1 MNFLEDHIWPLAFC
15 FVAVLVAFTVMSVTG
30 HGGDGTLLRAVILSL
45 GGAVAGYAAGN
56 KTR

>member
-1 MNFLEDHIWPLAFC
+1 MKLFEDHIWPLALC
-15 FVAVLVAFTVMSVTG
+15 FVAVLTAFTVMSVTG

-56 KTR
+56 KS